1 MVINHVGEVVISL
14 GGEEWEKNLCIT
26 LLAISNTIGRISV
39 GYLADRWYRDIS
51 PSQHSHSLTHSLSL
65 FLVNSVLHLNREWW
79 LVGSLLLMASGHSML
94 FLVPYFWYTP
104 IMTIATGLSYGG
116 TCYPLL
122 ALLSF
127 FWHTLKKGLFAMV
140 PLIVSFY
147 FGLPHFGLN
156 YGITATAPALGSL
169 AFGMIF
175 LCLLPL
181 LISLCSPRLNGRTHL
196 WPTGRPFP
204 FSF

>member
-1 MVINHVGEVVISL
+1 MACVCTFHVWVGGNSSSLRTTKPSLTLFLSQAGLMVINHVGEVVISL

-127 FWHTLKKGLFAMV
+127 F
-140 PLIVSFY
+140 
-147 FGLPHFGLN
+147 
-156 YGITATAPALGSL
+156 
-169 AFGMIF
+169 
-175 LCLLPL
+175 
-181 LISLCSPRLNGRTHL
+181 
-196 WPTGRPFP
+196 
-204 FSF
+204 